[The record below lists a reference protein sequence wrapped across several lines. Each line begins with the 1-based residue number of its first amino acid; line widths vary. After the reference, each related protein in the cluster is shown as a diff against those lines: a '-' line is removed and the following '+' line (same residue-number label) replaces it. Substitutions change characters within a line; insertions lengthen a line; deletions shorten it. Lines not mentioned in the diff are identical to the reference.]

1 MILYVDYL
9 EEAIVGNFIGFED
22 YFAHFSEKRL
32 FFCEDADVDGESHQ

>member
-22 YFAHFSEKRL
+22 NFVDFCEQHL